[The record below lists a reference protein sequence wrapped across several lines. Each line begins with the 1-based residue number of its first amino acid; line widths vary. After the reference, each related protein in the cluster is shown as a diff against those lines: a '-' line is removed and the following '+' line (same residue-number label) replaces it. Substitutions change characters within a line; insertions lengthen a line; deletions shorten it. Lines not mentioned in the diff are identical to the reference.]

1 MCAIREGMI
10 DQYIDKA
17 IEVFL
22 HFNKPVE
29 GFRFLESVEQR
40 IPEESEPT
48 FQQAVRRLVDF
59 SVRQKGDQIEKTLL
73 SNSFSAK
80 QTDIINA
87 HVR

>member
-1 MCAIREGMI
+1 MCAIKEGMI

-59 SVRQKGDQIEKTLL
+59 SVRQKGD
-73 SNSFSAK
+73 
-80 QTDIINA
+80 
-87 HVR
+87 